1 MTRLHHSLLI
11 ARQIVMSK
19 TARVFLFTAALWGFA
34 NVYLTPIAAEPART
48 LPAFRLT
55 LLNGR
60 VLNSKD
66 LQGRIVVIDFWGT
79 WCKPCIAEIPAFN
92 DFYRDYKSKG
102 VQFLALAADSGTP
115 TEVRDAARRLKI
127 EYPVGTP
134 TWDELDLFG
143 SIEAFPT
150 TVIFDGKGKLV
161 KDIVG
166 TTPDKHIRI
175 RQTVDR
181 LLAAK

>member
-1 MTRLHHSLLI
+1 MSKI
-11 ARQIVMSK
+11 ARVLLL
-19 TARVFLFTAALWGFA
+19 AVAVWGFTCVFMA
-34 NVYLTPIAAEPART
+34 PLGAEPART
-48 LPAFRLT
+48 LPAFKLK
-55 LLNGR
+55 LVNGS

-66 LQGRIVVIDFWGT
+66 LQGKIVVIDFWGT
-79 WCKPCIAEIPAFN
+79 WCKPCIAEIPDFN
-92 DFYRDYKSKG
+92 QFYRDYKSKG

-115 TEVRDAARRLKI
+115 AEVRDAAGRLKI

-166 TTPDKHIRI
+166 TTPTKHAKIRE
-175 RQTVDR
+175 TVDR
-181 LLAAK
+181 LLATK